1 MAHLRKC
8 IAAALL
14 ILAGPGLANAMMQQ
28 QAGADLAIAGHL
40 YIQFASADLA
50 VAGAKTGID
59 AFDRQAEKYSVT
71 AIEKAFPSLEIIAMH
86 RPLLPSAEALRR
98 VYLVQ
103 YASPHIPALV
113 AQDLATA
120 PEVDYAE
127 PVYRKELY
135 GAVSQDEGARLATPN
150 DPEYSQQTHLPRMQL
165 PSAWDVVK
173 GEDSTA
179 VIAIVDGGTNWQHED
194 LKANVWTNP
203 NEIAGNGIDDD
214 NNGFVDDLH
223 GWNFSTDTADPSGP
237 ASSGNAWHGT
247 AVAGAVAAVT
257 DNITGIAGS
266 SWNALFMAINTSC
279 SDQILFCHT
288 IRGIVY
294 AGMNGAD
301 VMTASFGSS
310 SASITEKMAIQAALD
325 EGTLVVAA
333 AGNDQLDVG
342 LVPHYPSSLPTTLS
356 VGGIWKDSDT
366 NRYNYGQSVNVF
378 APGTSIDVT
387 SPSNQ
392 YSIGDGTS
400 FAVPLVAGVA
410 ALVKTAFPSFSPE
423 EVREQIR
430 LTAVN
435 IDTAN
440 PQLAGKMGRGKVDAY
455 LAVTTAPIP
464 GVRVVAWSYENQD
477 GKTQI
482 NSGDQVQATITFKN
496 FHGGGADIFAEL
508 TSDAT
513 YLQWSTQRVSL
524 GSMANGE
531 TRDVTFSFSV
541 AANAPDNRQV
551 RLVPRI
557 TMGSFED
564 MPDLLRI
571 SVNETGVAVH
581 STTAL
586 SVSVTDEGNIGHTS
600 FQGALNSRG
609 IGFVAT
615 TSSGSSRDVLFEGG
629 LLIATS
635 PSQVS
640 DCVRQS
646 EQNPDDQQEDFVL
659 LDGAAFEILIP
670 GERTSEQG
678 RVVLRDARAASPI
691 GVEVLQESFVDYNAM
706 NEDFILLQY
715 TITNASIN
723 QIENMHVG
731 LFFDWDVAASINDVA
746 RFDAARGVGYLMDS
760 ASSPTVVVGTR
771 LLTPHSLHYSAID
784 NAATIYR
791 GGSDDGFTS
800 LEKWTLLTGGIRNNG
815 VISGGPRDVSQITA
829 AGPFSLEPSSTVEV
843 AFAVISGTSE
853 SDFLANADN
862 AMTLWD
868 AISTATAD
876 DIQPTDGWEI
886 KSPYPHPAVF
896 PLELRFETAEH
907 SGVQLDIYDVLG
919 RRIRTVLDV
928 QRPSGQHVV
937 TWDGRDES
945 GGRVPSGLYLVR
957 MVAQSGSKAY
967 VQSRPIMVVR

>member
-14 ILAGPGLANAMMQQ
+14 ILAGPGLASAMVQQ

-71 AIEKAFPSLEIIAMH
+71 AIEKAFPSLDIIVMH

-98 VYLVQ
+98 VYLIQ

-120 PEVDYAE
+120 SGVDYVE

-150 DPEYSQQTHLPRMQL
+150 DPGYSLQTHLPRMQL
-165 PSAWDVVK
+165 PSAWDVIK

-194 LKANVWTNP
+194 LEANVWTNP

-223 GWNFSTDTADPSGP
+223 GWNFNADTADPSGP
-237 ASSGNAWHGT
+237 ASSSSAWHGT
-247 AVAGAVAAVT
+247 AVAGAAAAVT
-257 DNITGIAGS
+257 DNNTGIAGS
-266 SWNALFMAINTSC
+266 SWNALFMAVNASC
-279 SDQILFCHT
+279 SDLVLLCHT
-288 IRGIVY
+288 TRGIVY

-301 VMTASFGSS
+301 VVTASFGSPT
-310 SASITEKMAIQAALD
+310 ASITAEMAIQAALD

-333 AGNDQLDVG
+333 SGNATVNVDLT
-342 LVPHYPSSLPTTLS
+342 PHYPSSFPTTLS
-356 VGGIWKDSDT
+356 VGGIRKTSDS
-366 NRYNYGQSVNVF
+366 NVFNYGQSVNVF
-378 APGTSIDVT
+378 APGTSIDLT

-392 YSIGDGTS
+392 YSSGSGTS
-400 FAVPLVAGVA
+400 FSVPLVAGVA

-440 PQLAGKMGRGKVDAY
+440 PQFTGKMGRGKVDADR
-455 LAVTTAPIP
+455 AVTAAPVP
-464 GVRVVAWSYENQD
+464 GIRVVAWSYANQD
-477 GKTQI
+477 GNTQI

-496 FHGGGADIFAEL
+496 FHGAGADIFAEL
-508 TSDAT
+508 TSDAA
-513 YLQWSTQRVSL
+513 YLQWSTQRVGL

-541 AANAPDNRQV
+541 AANAPDNRKV
-551 RLVPRI
+551 RLAPRI

-581 STTAL
+581 STSGL
-586 SVSVTDEGNIGHTS
+586 SVSITDEGNIGHTS
-600 FQGALNSRG
+600 FQGASNSRG
-609 IGFVAT
+609 IGFVT
-615 TSSGSSRDVLFEGG
+615 TTASGANRDVLFEGG

-635 PSQVS
+635 PSHVS

-646 EQNPDDQQEDFVL
+646 EQNSDDQQEDFAL
-659 LDGAAFEILIP
+659 LDGTALEILSP

-678 RVVLRDARAASPI
+678 RVVLTDSRAASPI

-715 TITNASIN
+715 TITNKSAS
-723 QIENMHVG
+723 QIDNMHVG
-731 LFFDWDVAASINDVA
+731 LFFDWDVATSASDVT

-760 ASSPTVVVGTR
+760 AANPTMVVGTR
-771 LLTPHSLHYSAID
+771 LLTPHTLHYSAID

-791 GGSDDGFTS
+791 GTTDGFTS
-800 LEKWTLLTGGIRNNG
+800 LEKWTLLTGGILNNG

-829 AGPFSLEPSSTVEV
+829 GGPFSLEPLSTVEV
-843 AFAVISGTSE
+843 AFALISGTSE

-862 AMTLWD
+862 AMVLWD
-868 AISTATAD
+868 AISTATVD
-876 DIQPTDGWEI
+876 DIQPTGGWEI

-896 PLELRFETAEH
+896 PLELRFETAAH

>member
-1 MAHLRKC
+1 MAYLRKC

-14 ILAGPGLANAMMQQ
+14 ILAGSSQTSAMVQQ
-28 QAGADLAIAGHL
+28 QAGIDLAIAGHL
-40 YIQFASADLA
+40 YIQFASADVA

-71 AIEKAFPSLEIIAMH
+71 AIEKAFPSLDIIAMH

-103 YASPHIPALV
+103 YARPHIPALV

-120 PEVDYAE
+120 PGVDYAE
-127 PVYRKELY
+127 PVYKKELY
-135 GAVSQDEGARLATPN
+135 GAVSYDEGARLATPD
-150 DPEYSQQTHLPRMQL
+150 DPIYSQQTHLPRMRL

-179 VIAIVDGGTNWQHED
+179 VIAIVDGGTNWRHKD
-194 LKANVWTNP
+194 LEANVWTNP

-223 GWNFSTDTADPSGP
+223 GWNFSTDQADPSGP
-237 ASSGNAWHGT
+237 ASSVNAQHGT
-247 AVAGAVAAVT
+247 AVAGAAAAVT
-257 DNITGIAGS
+257 DNSTGIAGS
-266 SWNALFMAINTSC
+266 SWNALFMPINTSC
-279 SDQILFCHT
+279 SDQGFLCRT
-288 IRGIVY
+288 TRGIVY

-301 VMTASFGSS
+301 VVTASFGSS
-310 SASITEKMAIQAALD
+310 ARSITAEMAIQAALD

-333 AGNDQLDVG
+333 SGNATVNVDLE
-342 LVPHYPSSLPTTLS
+342 PRYPSSFPTTLS
-356 VGGIWKDSDT
+356 VGGIRNTSDT

-378 APGTSIDVT
+378 APGTFIHGTFPANRYAV
-387 SPSNQ
+387 
-392 YSIGDGTS
+392 GHGTS

-440 PQLAGKMGRGKVDAY
+440 PQLAGKMGRGKVDADS
-455 LAVTTAPIP
+455 AVTAAPVP
-464 GVRVVAWSYENQD
+464 GIRVVAWSYENQD
-477 GKTQI
+477 GNTQI
-482 NSGDQVQATITFKN
+482 NSGDQVQATISFKN
-496 FHGGGADIFAEL
+496 FHGSGADIFAEL

-541 AANAPDNRQV
+541 AANAPGNRKV

-557 TMGSFED
+557 TMGTFED
-564 MPDLLRI
+564 MPDLVRMLI
-571 SVNETGVAVH
+571 NEAKVAVH
-581 STTAL
+581 STSAL
-586 SVSVTDEGNIGHTS
+586 SVSITDEGNIGHTS
-600 FQGALNSRG
+600 FQGASNSRG

-615 TSSGSSRDVLFEGG
+615 SSSGSNRDVLYEGG
-629 LLIATS
+629 LLVATS
-635 PSQVS
+635 PSHVS

-646 EQNPDDQQEDFVL
+646 ELNPEDQQEDFVV
-659 LDGAAFEILIP
+659 LDGTALEILSP

-678 RVVLRDARAASPI
+678 RVVITDSRAASPI
-691 GVEVLQESFVDYNAM
+691 GVEVLQESFVDHSAM
-706 NEDFILLQY
+706 NEDFVLLQY
-715 TITNASIN
+715 TITNKSTSL
-723 QIENMHVG
+723 IENMHVG
-731 LFFDWDVAASINDVA
+731 LFFDWDVATNASDVT
-746 RFDAARGVGYLMDS
+746 RFDSARGVGYLMDS
-760 ASSPTVVVGTR
+760 AANPTVVVGTR
-771 LLTPHSLHYSAID
+771 LLTAHALHYSAID

-791 GGSDDGFTS
+791 GTSDGFTS
-800 LEKWTLLTGGIRNNG
+800 QEKWTLLTGGVRNNG
-815 VISGGPRDVSQITA
+815 VVSGGPRDVSQITA
-829 AGPFSLEPSSTVEV
+829 AGPFSLEPLTTVEV

-862 AMTLWD
+862 AVTLWD

-896 PLELRFETAEH
+896 PLELRFETAAH

-919 RRIRTVLDV
+919 RRVRTVLDV